1 MAGTAIPTTLLF
13 YHAEKPCQECT
24 QKPCTPYKVNKIKGF
39 QGVHMLTTYDP
50 LWGGRSIPPIE
61 TYVRNIRHVQLG
73 VSLARNSRI
82 KNETPLQSKGRTYRR
97 AKPIFVSTLLIT
109 LKGILPLTTLA
120 EPAVAA
126 GLCPTP
132 QQGASPLHPFLRSPL
147 GKRSGVH
154 PDRSALASLDRD
166 ASRSSRFRGRLRRTL
181 TLHLSF
187 SGKDRSSHDAAKRGA
202 RGTAGRSPR
211 KKAEAPRWSYRGASL
226 FLPYS

>member
-1 MAGTAIPTTLLF
+1 MIRCVGAALRGDGNPPEVPMASENIGEVRTALRAYNGVWGIP
-13 YHAEKPCQECT
+13 
-24 QKPCTPYKVNKIKGF
+24 
-39 QGVHMLTTYDP
+39 
-50 LWGGRSIPPIE
+50 
-61 TYVRNIRHVQLG
+61 
-73 VSLARNSRI
+73 
-82 KNETPLQSKGRTYRR
+82 
-97 AKPIFVSTLLIT
+97 IT
-109 LKGILPLTTLA
+109 LKGILPLTALA

-187 SGKDRSSHDAAKRGA
+187 SGKDRSSHDAAERGA
-202 RGTAGRSPR
+202 RGTAGGSAPEDKERAGRSPLPLV
-211 KKAEAPRWSYRGASL
+211 ASPAP
-226 FLPYS
+226 

>member
-1 MAGTAIPTTLLF
+1 M
-13 YHAEKPCQECT
+13 
-24 QKPCTPYKVNKIKGF
+24 
-39 QGVHMLTTYDP
+39 D
-50 LWGGRSIPPIE
+50 
-61 TYVRNIRHVQLG
+61 
-73 VSLARNSRI
+73 
-82 KNETPLQSKGRTYRR
+82 
-97 AKPIFVSTLLIT
+97 IT
-109 LKGILPLTTLA
+109 LKGILPLTALA

-187 SGKDRSSHDAAKRGA
+187 SGKDRSSHDAAERGA
-202 RGTAGRSPR
+202 RGTAGGSAPEDKERAGRSPLPLV
-211 KKAEAPRWSYRGASL
+211 ASPAP
-226 FLPYS
+226 